1 MKQILYWIS
10 SLFCMAGLCVGC
22 DADDSAVAEVKE
34 TAEVPVEFS
43 LTSSGR
49 DLTTRATALMP
60 PEANVRDIFVDKVK
74 VYTYKRPAN
83 QTYKN
88 EMEGFVQADIVKL
101 PATRVGVPGKEGQP
115 RYVAKGKVPIE
126 SGYQYRISA
135 VAYSEKQ
142 QEEPLFAM
150 NRSFFSQA
158 EIALLDPEEYKTP
171 ELFFG
176 NVVATGSEKIDT
188 VFNYDAVKD
197 KQSMLSGWLYRGVAG
212 IELQLKRVE
221 NNVKKIELLADSVN
235 TRVKARLYDDFH
247 TTYGKQKDGSFN
259 HFLLGTWERGVD
271 KMIQPNDSIRVTNM
285 NLLEVC
291 TSLSLRI
298 TMKGDKEGDPDKRV
312 VCRVRVRP
320 DDDKADTGKNEG
332 TEGLQNA
339 QLRSI
344 PGDAGNGTGIIP
356 DGEQTP
362 IAPEEPDSESKN
374 PYQICFKRNHYYIL
388 RGDYSEL
395 TTMKYVLQV
404 TVNPNWDGDVY
415 LPLDKSEKSDKG
427 N

>member
-10 SLFCMAGLCVGC
+10 SLFCMVGLCVGC

-49 DLTTRATALMP
+49 DLTTRATTLMP
-60 PEANVRDIFVDKVK
+60 PVANVRDIFVDKVK

-142 QEEPLFAM
+142 KEEPLFAM
-150 NRSFFSQA
+150 NQSFFSQA

-188 VFNYDAVKD
+188 VFNYDAV
-197 KQSMLSGWLYRGVAG
+197 
-212 IELQLKRVE
+212 
-221 NNVKKIELLADSVN
+221 
-235 TRVKARLYDDFH
+235 
-247 TTYGKQKDGSFN
+247 
-259 HFLLGTWERGVD
+259 
-271 KMIQPNDSIRVTNM
+271 
-285 NLLEVC
+285 
-291 TSLSLRI
+291 
-298 TMKGDKEGDPDKRV
+298 
-312 VCRVRVRP
+312 
-320 DDDKADTGKNEG
+320 
-332 TEGLQNA
+332 
-339 QLRSI
+339 
-344 PGDAGNGTGIIP
+344 
-356 DGEQTP
+356 
-362 IAPEEPDSESKN
+362 
-374 PYQICFKRNHYYIL
+374 
-388 RGDYSEL
+388 
-395 TTMKYVLQV
+395 
-404 TVNPNWDGDVY
+404 
-415 LPLDKSEKSDKG
+415 
-427 N
+427 

>member
-10 SLFCMAGLCVGC
+10 GLFCMAGLCAGC

-49 DLTTRATALMP
+49 DLTTRATPLMP
-60 PEANVRDIFVDKVK
+60 PVANLRDIFVDKVK

-83 QTYKN
+83 QAYKN

-115 RYVAKGKVPIE
+115 RYMAKGKVPIE

-135 VAYSEKQ
+135 VAYSENQ
-142 QEEPLFAM
+142 GEEPLFAM
-150 NRSFFSQA
+150 NKSFFSYA
-158 EIALLDPEEYKTP
+158 EIALQDKEEYKTP

-176 NVVATGSEKIDT
+176 NVVAKGSEKVDT

-212 IELQLKRVE
+212 IELGLAKVE
-221 NNVKKIELLADSVN
+221 DNVKKIELLADSIN

-247 TTYGKQKDGSFN
+247 TTYGKQRDGHFK

-271 KMIQPNDSIRVTNM
+271 KKIQPHDSIYISNM

-298 TMKGDKEGDPDKRV
+298 TIEDENGGADKRV
-312 VCRVRVRP
+312 VCRVKVRL
-320 DDDKADTGKNEG
+320 DDEKADTGKNEG
-332 TEGLQNA
+332 TEGQQNA

-344 PGDAGNGTGIIP
+344 PGDGGNGTGIIP
-356 DGEQTP
+356 GGGQIPTD
-362 IAPEEPDSESKN
+362 PENPKPETEKN
-374 PYQICFKRNHYYIL
+374 PHQICFKRNHYYIL

-415 LPLDKSEKSDKG
+415 LPLDKSEKSE
-427 N
+427 